1 MWAEAPVPDYL
12 KATVATVVDIHATK
26 GAGDVLV
33 FLTGQDEV
41 RSGCCARV
49 RSGCCA
55 AGVAQGARPGLI
67 WVRVRWT
74 APCR

>member
-12 KATVATVVDIHATK
+12 KATVATVKDIHATK

-41 RSGCCARV
+41 S
-49 RSGCCA
+49 
-55 AGVAQGARPGLI
+55 VAQCC
-67 WVRVRWT
+67 RWI
-74 APCR
+74 A